1 MAAEKTLPDYIKRV
15 SDHRPVLVRLS
26 LDAGGRRQPRGPGS
40 DRRGDEAALDELRRR
55 LAGSSFGAR
64 PDESDGLEAR
74 RRRRPEDVE
83 GPRPS
88 DLSSRTGYA
97 ADFLGATHQVPLP
110 GLGTALAAKAVE
122 VNRRDGGTGRF
133 VLPYTHFSVVMNG
146 ERRMPFYSAVN
157 IDGTQL
163 RRIPRGDNWFLDP
176 RIPAEVQTGD
186 AVYKNNDLD
195 RGHMTR
201 RLDPVWG
208 SPAVA
213 SSADADTFCFT
224 NACPQH
230 KDLNQK
236 EWLQLEDFVL
246 NNAGAHDLRVCV
258 FTGPVLRPTDR
269 PYRGILLPEEFWKV
283 AVIVREDTGALS
295 ATGYLLSQ
303 RDMITGFEFVFGAFK
318 TYQVTIRTIAD
329 LTGLD
334 FGRLPDFDPK
344 ARVGQRPRPE
354 GGFEAAAE
362 PEATEIRG
370 PADLVF

>member
-1 MAAEKTLPDYIKRV
+1 M
-15 SDHRPVLVRLS
+15 
-26 LDAGGRRQPRGPGS
+26 
-40 DRRGDEAALDELRRR
+40 
-55 LAGSSFGAR
+55 
-64 PDESDGLEAR
+64 
-74 RRRRPEDVE
+74 
-83 GPRPS
+83 
-88 DLSSRTGYA
+88 
-97 ADFLGATHQVPLP
+97 P
-110 GLGTALAAKAVE
+110 GLGAALAAKAVE
-122 VNRRDGGTGRF
+122 VNRRAGGIERF
-133 VLPYTHFSVVMNG
+133 VLPYTHYSVVMNG
-146 ERRMPFYSAVN
+146 ERKMPFFSAVN

-163 RRIPRGDNWFLDP
+163 RRIPRGDKWFLDP
-176 RIPAEVQTGD
+176 RVPAEVQTGD
-186 AVYKNNDLD
+186 EVYKDNDLD

-208 SPAVA
+208 PPDVA
-213 SSADADTFCFT
+213 SQADAETFCFT

-236 EWLQLEDFVL
+236 EWQQLEDYIL
-246 NNAGAHDLRVCV
+246 SNAGAHDLRVCV

-295 ATGYLLSQ
+295 ATGYILSQ
-303 RDMITGFEFVFGAFK
+303 RDMITGFEFVFGQFK
-318 TYQVTIRTIAD
+318 TYQVTLRKIAE

-334 FGRLPDFDPK
+334 FGRLPEFDPK
-344 ARVGQRPRPE
+344 ARVRQRPRPE